1 MVSSVEQP
9 IAIRAFEPDDLP
21 AVQAMFDR
29 VSHETIYRRF
39 FSGGAAG
46 PRSELKYLAEVDGH
60 DRLALIAVTGCRTV
74 GLARYQRTGSG
85 HAELAVIVEDAW
97 QHHGVGRRLV
107 AELVRTARREGVIA
121 LDMSVLGE
129 NAPALRLVR
138 RLAPS
143 GLLHLDHGVF
153 EASVPLA
160 G

>member
-1 MVSSVEQP
+1 MRQL
-9 IAIRAFEPDDLP
+9 IAIRGFEPDDLP
-21 AVQAMFDR
+21 AVRAMFDR

-39 FSGGAAG
+39 FSGGVAG
-46 PRSELKYLAEVDGH
+46 PRSELRYLAEVDGH
-60 DRLALIAVTGCRTV
+60 DRLALIAVTGGRAV
-74 GLARYQRTGSG
+74 GLARYQRTASG

-107 AELVRTARREGVIA
+107 AELARTARREGVIA

-129 NAPALRLVR
+129 NVAALRLVR

-143 GLLHLDHGVF
+143 GVLHLDHGVF
-153 EASVPLA
+153 EATVPLA